1 MIHSINHQEYMH
13 SIYEVIAFLLQ
24 TTLNF
29 QTFHHIVEFVYC
41 SYKLYKFKKKK
52 FKKLSV
58 LASLIDIRNPFFTRK
73 IKKLNK
79 KLLELKT

>member
-1 MIHSINHQEYMH
+1 MH

-29 QTFHHIVEFVYC
+29 QTTFHYIVE
-41 SYKLYKFKKKK
+41 
-52 FKKLSV
+52 FKKLSE
-58 LASLIDIRNPFFTRK
+58 LIATLIDIRNPPIFTRK

-79 KLLELKT
+79 KLLELKKCNFWLIKIRNF

>member
-1 MIHSINHQEYMH
+1 MH

-29 QTFHHIVEFVYC
+29 QTFHYIVE
-41 SYKLYKFKKKK
+41 
-52 FKKLSV
+52 FKKLSE
-58 LASLIDIRNPFFTRK
+58 LATLIDIRNPFFTGK

-79 KLLELKT
+79 KLLELKTYNFWLKIRNF